1 MPKVVDN
8 YVFERK
14 IGAGQYGD
22 VYKGYNKLDNTD
34 IAIKAIKR
42 ENIKGTFTFI
52 KGKFLELLEN

>member
-14 IGAGQYGD
+14 IGEGQYGA
-22 VYKGYNKLDNTD
+22 VYKGYNKNNGAD

-42 ENIKGTFTFI
+42 ESIKGTSI
-52 KGKFLELLEN
+52 DMKENLWNF